1 MHLGHIRYP
10 QQKLKLCVDNGVPGL
25 GEHYVEFGN
34 RTKNNVSFVARNTCG
49 EVPGTGYRVS
59 GTRYRV
65 PGRRFGSGSRPGQL
79 RVIKSFNRLFSPR
92 NAQRTFKKNRSHFD
106 SEKNLR

>member
-1 MHLGHIRYP
+1 MQLVILHLGHIRYP

-34 RTKNNVSFVARNTCG
+34 RTKNNVSFVATNTCS
-49 EVPGTGYRVS
+49 EVPGTKYL
-59 GTRYRV
+59 V

-79 RVIKSFNRLFSPR
+79 RVIKSFNRLFSLQ